1 MTIIPVRERGQLVPD
16 TASPL
21 VHRLVERRAAAS
33 PAGIAVAD
41 GDFRLSY
48 GELDRQANRLAG
60 ELVRLGIGV
69 ESRVAVNVPRSAG
82 FVVAA
87 LAVLKAGAAYVPVD
101 PGYPRDRQEFMLADS
116 GSDLVV
122 RTASGASFAGQPEL
136 VMDGLGKPQ
145 GESSPPGPPAVSHHP
160 GQLAYLIYTSGST
173 GTPKAVAVTHADVT
187 DLLISDRRLTVLP
200 GQVVAHLA
208 PTAFDASTFE
218 IWAALAAGARI
229 EVIADGPLSAHELG
243 ARLRACRPDWLFL
256 TTGLFHLIVD
266 ADPDALRSVG
276 VLLTGGDVLS
286 PRHIQRAA
294 DLVAARLYAA
304 YGPTETTV
312 FASLHEVHGQ
322 PEEVHGQPAAELS
335 HVPLGSPL
343 TSKTMRV
350 LGDDLAELPAGE
362 LGQIYIG
369 GAGLARGYHG
379 RPGLTAQRFVADPY
393 SASPGARLYRTGDRG
408 RLLPSGDLQ
417 FCGRDDRQ
425 VKVRGFRIELG
436 EIEAALAA
444 HPMVGAQAVVVVAE
458 ESAKRLVAYLAPSGT
473 AELRPVDLRS
483 WLAARLPDYML
494 PGNYVILDALP
505 LDPNGKVDRRALPA
519 VWAVRAKLDSRGL
532 PPFAAPADPLS
543 RLVAEA
549 FVDSLGIDEV
559 GIDDNFFMLGGDS
572 LRSVRALE
580 HMRENGLMVSS
591 RDFFR
596 HPTVAQLAE
605 LIAAAAPT
613 T

>member
-1 MTIIPVRERGQLVPD
+1 MTIIPGLERDQLAPD
-16 TASPL
+16 TASDF

-33 PAGIAVAD
+33 PAAIAVAD
-41 GDFRLSY
+41 GDVRLTY
-48 GELDRQANRLAG
+48 GELDRQANMLAC
-60 ELVRLGIGV
+60 ELVSRGIGV

-101 PGYPRDRQEFMLADS
+101 PGYPADRQEFMLADS

-122 RTASGASFAGQPEL
+122 RPEL
-136 VMDGLGKPQ
+136 MMERLGRHPA
-145 GESSPPGPPAVSHHP
+145 ESSPAGPPPVAHYPS
-160 GQLAYLIYTSGST
+160 QLAYLIYTSGST
-173 GTPKAVAVTHADVT
+173 GTPKAVAVTHADVAN
-187 DLLISDRRLTVLP
+187 LLISDRRLTVLP

-218 IWAALAAGARI
+218 IWAALAAGARL
-229 EVIADGPLSAHELG
+229 EVIADGRLSAHELG
-243 ARLRACRPDWLFL
+243 ARLRSCRPDWMFL

-276 VLLTGGDVLS
+276 VLITGGDVLS
-286 PRHIQRAA
+286 PRHVQRAA
-294 DLVAARLYAA
+294 GLVAGRLYAA

-312 FASLHEVHGQ
+312 FASLHEVHS
-322 PEEVHGQPAAELS
+322 QPAADVG
-335 HVPLGSPL
+335 HVPLGTPL

-350 LGDDLAELPAGE
+350 LGDDLAELPVGE

-379 RPGLTAQRFVADPY
+379 RPGLTAQHFVADPY

-408 RLLPSGDLQ
+408 RLLPGGDLQ

-425 VKVRGFRIELG
+425 VKLRGFRIELD

-444 HPMVGAQAVVVVAE
+444 HPMVGAQAVVLVAE
-458 ESAKRLVAYLAPSGT
+458 ESDKRLVAYAAPSGT
-473 AELRPVDLRS
+473 GELRPGELRS

-494 PGNYVILDALP
+494 PGNYVLLDALP

-519 VWAVRAKLDSRGL
+519 AWTVRAKLDSRGL
-532 PPFAAPADPLS
+532 PPFAAPADPVS

-580 HMRENGLMVSS
+580 HMRENGLVLSS

-605 LIAAAAPT
+605 LIGPVAPRPEV
-613 T
+613 